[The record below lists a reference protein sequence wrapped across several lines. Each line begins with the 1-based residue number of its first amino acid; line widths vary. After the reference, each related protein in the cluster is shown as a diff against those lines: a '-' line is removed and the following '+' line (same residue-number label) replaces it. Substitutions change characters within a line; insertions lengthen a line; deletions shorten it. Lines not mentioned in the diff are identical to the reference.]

1 MNPEELSKLTNLIQS
16 GKIVIMPTDTIYG
29 IVGLAKDSEVVERIY
44 QLKDREH
51 TKPFVVLIS
60 DYSQLSSLGIAIDSE
75 QKQYLGTVWP
85 GPTSVI
91 MPTREM
97 EHLHRGKRTLAIR
110 MPKDQWLRNLIGQTG
125 PVIATSANI
134 AGKDYVHD
142 LTDIEATFFDHVDYI
157 SSSETPATK
166 PSKIIDLASK
176 KILR

>member
-1 MNPEELSKLTNLIQS
+1 
-16 GKIVIMPTDTIYG
+16 MPTDTIYG
-29 IVGLAKDSEVVERIY
+29 IVGLAKDSEIVERIY
-44 QLKDREH
+44 QVKDREH

-60 DYSQLSSLGIAIDSE
+60 DYSQLSSLGIAIDTE

-97 EHLHRGKRTLAIR
+97 EHLHRGKNTLAVR
-110 MPKDQWLRNLIGQTG
+110 MPKDQWLRDLIGQTG
-125 PVIATSANI
+125 PVVATSANI

-142 LTDIEATFFDHVDYI
+142 LTDIEAIFFDQVDYI

-166 PSKIIDLASK
+166 PSRIIDLASK